1 MLSPAYIAARDMG
14 MFGVMFFF
22 VRWMKHRR
30 GDDD

>member
-1 MLSPAYIAARDMG
+1 MNPAYMAARDMA
-14 MFGVMFFF
+14 MLGVAFFF